1 MSLVRLKS
9 LRKKHLLLIFSLATA
24 NTCFAEDFLDS
35 VAKKTCT
42 CLDNVP
48 VANLSQDNS
57 KAQMGVCIIGA
68 TSPQE
73 REQFKKDYGLDFNQ
87 LDKNGTRIGEIIGVR
102 VVTTCPASIQR
113 VMLVDNKNAVSNVTG
128 VITKIEQD
136 FPVVFSL
143 KDNQGKVIRLY
154 WVDPVE
160 SEQDLPNTYGNLIG
174 KTVEVSYKS
183 KDMFDPKIGE
193 YRQFKVISKLSN
205 K

>member
-1 MSLVRLKS
+1 MKNN
-9 LRKKHLLLIFSLATA
+9 LLLILLFATA
-24 NTCFAEDFLDS
+24 NTCLAEDFLDS

-48 VANLSQDNS
+48 AANLSQDNS
-57 KAQMGVCIIGA
+57 KAQMGVCIIGS
-68 TSPQE
+68 TTPQE
-73 REQFKKDYGLDFNQ
+73 REQFKKDFALDFNQ

-102 VVTTCPASIQR
+102 VLTTCPASIQR
-113 VMLVDNKNAVSNVTG
+113 VMAIDNKNSVNTVTG

-143 KDNQGKVIRLY
+143 KDNQGKALKLY

-160 SEQDLPNTYGNLIG
+160 SELDLPNTYGSLIG
-174 KTVEVSYKS
+174 KTVEIAYKN

-193 YRQFKVISKLSN
+193 YRQFKVISKI

>member
-1 MSLVRLKS
+1 MKNS
-9 LRKKHLLLIFSLATA
+9 LIFIFLLAAA

-48 VANLSQDNS
+48 AANLNQDNA

-68 TSPQE
+68 TTPQD
-73 REQFKKDYGLDFNQ
+73 REQFKKDYALDFNQ

-102 VVTTCPASIQR
+102 VLTTCPASIQR
-113 VMLVDNKNAVSNVTG
+113 VMSVDNKNTVGTVTG

-143 KDNQGKVIRLY
+143 KDNQGKVIKLY

-160 SEQDLPNTYGNLIG
+160 SEQDLPNTYSNLIG
-174 KTVEVSYKS
+174 KTVEVKYKN

-193 YRQFKVISKLSN
+193 YRQFKVISKI